1 MSRERKSSTS
11 DFDALRWTTNHCVSR
26 SSSPRIHYYTTPE
39 NLEHFTLENPVTKS
53 GATVT
58 YGPYNHVPSS
68 NNRDFVEKYQQEL
81 LLHYVYEYPVI
92 EVLNLKRSAEIS
104 HWGANLNIQDD
115 IVLHNAGPKYVYPVY
130 NDCSSCSFCSRLKG
144 HFSRLEHQSQ
154 SFFNRG
160 GSHLIP
166 RLTVHLPA
174 GIRNTYYYDLNGNV
188 STSRLR
194 VAPSIVRNLKN
205 TQHSVMELQP
215 RYPIMGG
222 WNYTYTLGWDAP
234 LGDSASYD
242 AKTGK
247 YIVSVPVMT
256 EIPGSVVNSAEIVI
270 ILPEGAT

>member
-1 MSRERKSSTS
+1 
-11 DFDALRWTTNHCVSR
+11 
-26 SSSPRIHYYTTPE
+26 
-39 NLEHFTLENPVTKS
+39 
-53 GATVT
+53 
-58 YGPYNHVPSS
+58 
-68 NNRDFVEKYQQEL
+68 

-92 EVLNLKRSAEIS
+92 EVLDLKRSAEIS

-115 IVLHNAGPKYVYPVY
+115 IVLHNAGPK
-130 NDCSSCSFCSRLKG
+130 LKG
-144 HFSRLEHQSQ
+144 HFSRLEHQTQ
-154 SFFNRG
+154 SFYNRG

-194 VAPSIVRNLKN
+194 VAPSVVRNLKN

-222 WNYTYTLGWDAP
+222 WNYSYTLGWDAP
-234 LGDSASYD
+234 LGDSAAYD
-242 AKTGK
+242 SKTGK

-270 ILPEGAT
+270 VLPEGATDVDYVAPFPALSNEISTHITYLDTIGRPTITFKYKNLTNKHTKPIFVTYKVPLSAHLRKPLAVATVLLSVFTFAIVARRVDLTIHKKPLPKKM